1 MLKSRPKPIRLLLC
15 EDDLYLSHIL
25 SDFLCQRG
33 YSVHA
38 ESDGERGLAAF
49 KSELFDVC
57 VFDVNMP
64 RKNGFELLCD
74 VRQVDQ
80 HIPVVM
86 LTARSIKEDVL
97 YGFSLGCDDYVTKPF
112 SMEELLCRLQ
122 SLLRR
127 CNYQPRMEQRMFALG
142 RYTFCPERRVLA
154 LGSSERV
161 LTSKEN
167 ELLTLLCDNM
177 NKVLERAYALRVIW
191 SESNYFS
198 ARSMDVYIVR
208 LRRYL
213 REDPSVI
220 ITNEHGKGYRLSV
233 VPTE

>member
-1 MLKSRPKPIRLLLC
+1 MLKSRPKPIILLLC

-64 RKNGFELLCD
+64 RKNGFDLLRD

-127 CNYQPRMEQRMFALG
+127 CNYQPHMEQRMFALG

-161 LTSKEN
+161 LTS
-167 ELLTLLCDNM
+167 
-177 NKVLERAYALRVIW
+177 
-191 SESNYFS
+191 
-198 ARSMDVYIVR
+198 
-208 LRRYL
+208 
-213 REDPSVI
+213 
-220 ITNEHGKGYRLSV
+220 
-233 VPTE
+233 